1 MTVSRHIG
9 IRVLGVLAGAALIV
23 GALGAHAL
31 ISSSG
36 AAPARAPHA
45 EAPLLSEQAF
55 EQRTGV
61 RVVRVAVTGDDGL
74 VDVRYQVIDPD
85 RAASIHVQTTPPQLV
100 DERTGVLVDQLLMG
114 HFHHGPMKAAQ
125 TYFLLFENPGNL
137 VRAGG
142 RVSVQLG
149 PARVADVPVQ

>member
-55 EQRTGV
+55 EQR
-61 RVVRVAVTGDDGL
+61 DPGL
-74 VDVRYQVIDPD
+74 SDLKTDPLFRSILAD
-85 RAASIHVQTTPPQLV
+85 PRWRAFL
-100 DERTGVLVDQLLMG
+100 RKMG
-114 HFHHGPMKAAQ
+114 F
-125 TYFLLFENPGNL
+125 
-137 VRAGG
+137 
-142 RVSVQLG
+142 
-149 PARVADVPVQ
+149 AD